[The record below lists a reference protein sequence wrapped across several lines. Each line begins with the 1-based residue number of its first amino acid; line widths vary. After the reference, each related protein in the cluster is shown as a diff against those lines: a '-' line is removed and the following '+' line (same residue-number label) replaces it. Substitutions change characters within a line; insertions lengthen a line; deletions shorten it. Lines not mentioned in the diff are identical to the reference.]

1 MRKARV
7 ERAALVAALCLP
19 WPAQAIE
26 AHASFRDAGTEDRRP
41 LAAADLV
48 RLGDIGPVQPAAG
61 EHIFAISPD
70 GKRAAVQLRT
80 ADPGS
85 NSYDIRIIVF
95 KVERGGQ
102 PITVDQGGEFIR
114 QMVDGVGGARVS
126 TGYAAAVPLRWSP
139 DGRWIYFLK
148 RQNGSTQV
156 WRADTS
162 GAGSERLTNEPVDV
176 EQVLIASN
184 GRKLIYSI
192 NQKDPAVTAAREA
205 EALEG
210 FRYDARF
217 IPIFSSGPDAF
228 PSTKRRV
235 RTLDLTSKV
244 AKVASSADEAELDAI
259 GRQTADGPVAVS
271 RDGRRALAPISD
283 DPRGFTPVKIV
294 AQDAGHRD
302 LLCLAAACA
311 GVSNLWW
318 TPDGNAI
325 RYIRRAGWGD
335 SEVAFYEWKPGTG
348 KPRRLYTTPDL
359 LLDCQPVDQRFLCAR
374 EQSSTPRQIILV
386 DPGTG
391 RSQVVYDPNPG
402 FRYLTL
408 GRVERLKW
416 TNSFGVETFGDL
428 VYPTNY
434 KPGQKSPLIVVQYT
448 SRGFLRG
455 GVGDE
460 FPIQLFANKGYA
472 VLSVQRPSARHLV
485 GTFDSAQD
493 YERKIIEGF
502 KDRRSV
508 LSAIETAVR
517 SLIDR
522 GIVDA
527 DRVGITGLSD
537 GSSTVQFAAV
547 NSTMFKVGSVSGC
560 CWEPFQDG
568 FVGPG
573 AAAAFHRIGW
583 PRLVDYNSEFWSH
596 LSLIGNAR
604 KISMPLLMQQSD
616 DELRGAVSSYTA
628 LEQAGKPVALYVFPN
643 EHHVKWQPA
652 HRLAAY
658 ERNLRW
664 FDFWLLGIGKLSDWQ
679 PRDWQEKMD

>member
-1 MRKARV
+1 MRKALV

-19 WPAQAIE
+19 WSAHAIE
-26 AHASFRDAGTEDRRP
+26 AHASFRDAGSQERRSLTAQDLIR
-41 LAAADLV
+41 LA
-48 RLGDIGPVQPAAG
+48 DIGPIQPATG

-80 ADPGS
+80 ADSGS

-95 KVERGGQ
+95 GVEPGSR
-102 PITVDQGGEFIR
+102 PITVDRGGDFIR
-114 QMVDGVGGARVS
+114 QMVDGIGGARVS
-126 TGYAAAVPLRWSP
+126 TGYAAAIPLRWSP

-148 RQNGSTQV
+148 RENSSTQI

-176 EQVLIASN
+176 EQMLITSD
-184 GRKLIYSI
+184 GRRLIYSI
-192 NQKDPAVTAAREA
+192 NQKDSKLTAAREA
-205 EALEG
+205 EGLEG

-228 PSTKRRV
+228 PSTKRQV
-235 RTLDLTSKV
+235 RTLDLNSKV
-244 AKVASSADEAELDAI
+244 TGEASSADVAELDALP
-259 GRQTADGPVAVS
+259 RQTAAGPLAVS

-294 AQDAGHRD
+294 AQDARRREH
-302 LLCLAAACA
+302 LCLASECA

-325 RYIRRAGWGD
+325 RYIRRTGWGE
-335 SEVAFYEWKPGTG
+335 SNVAFYEWKPGSG
-348 KPRRLYTTPDL
+348 RPRRLYATSDL
-359 LLDCQPVDQRFLCAR
+359 LLDCQPIDRRFLCAR
-374 EQSSTPRQIILV
+374 EQSTTPRQIVLI

-391 RSQVVYDPNPG
+391 RSQVIYDPNPS
-402 FRYLTL
+402 FRNLSL
-408 GRVERLKW
+408 GRVERLQWK
-416 TNSFGVETFGDL
+416 NSFGVETFGDL

-434 KPGQKSPLIVVQYT
+434 KPGDKSPLIVVQYS

-472 VLSVQRPSARHLV
+472 VLSVQRPNARHLV
-485 GTFDSAQD
+485 GKFDDAQD
-493 YERKIIEGF
+493 YERKIIDGF

-522 GIVDA
+522 EIVDA

-547 NSTMFKVGSVSGC
+547 NSTMFKAGSVSGC
-560 CWEPFQDG
+560 CWEPLQDSI
-568 FVGPG
+568 VGPG

-583 PRLVDYNSEFWSH
+583 PKLIEYNSEFWSH
-596 LSLIGNAR
+596 ISLITNAR
-604 KISMPLLMQQSD
+604 TISMPLLMQQSD
-616 DELRGAVSSYTA
+616 DELRAAISSYTA
-628 LEQAGKPVALYVFPN
+628 LQQAGKSVALYVYPN
-643 EHHVKWQPA
+643 ESHVKWQPA

-664 FDFWLLGIGKLSDWQ
+664 FDFWLLGSGKRSDWQ
-679 PRDWQEKMD
+679 QQGWSEQTN